1 LTEGYNLV
9 DLKAFGSEINEM
21 ILVAK
26 EYLAL
31 DTPMVVDEVGIEK
44 VHAPALALWR
54 EATQEQQPCILWQKR
69 T

>member
-1 LTEGYNLV
+1 
-9 DLKAFGSEINEM
+9 M
-21 ILVAK
+21 IPVAK
-26 EYLAL
+26 EHLAL
-31 DTPMVVDEVGIEK
+31 DAPMVVDEVGIEK